1 MAQGT
6 ESQQELVVRLVGTT
20 ILTLLVPYAT
30 MSVIALGVAWI
41 PPTWFTPSQFDACSN
56 WTVYVSVAPLIRLQP
71 QNFVLAVPTRA
82 EEDLYERQLIPPLH
96 HLAQTLLSAQE
107 RLFSRVVLAV
117 QIVPNAEVVNKGPPC
132 T

>member
-6 ESQQELVVRLVGTT
+6 ESQQELVVQLVGTT

-30 MSVIALGVAWI
+30 VFVIALGAAWI
-41 PPTWFTPSQFDACSN
+41 PPSWFTPSQFDACSN
-56 WTVYVSVAPLIRLQP
+56 WAMYVSVAPLIRLPP
-71 QNFVLAVPTRA
+71 QNFVLAVPTRV
-82 EEDLYERQLIPPLH
+82 EEDLYEHQLIPPLH

-107 RLFSRVVLAV
+107 QLFSRVVLAV

>member
-6 ESQQELVVRLVGTT
+6 ESQQGLAVQLVGTI
-20 ILTLLVPYAT
+20 ILFLLVPYAT
-30 MSVIALGVAWI
+30 VFIISLEAAWI
-41 PPTWFTPSQFDACSN
+41 PPSLFIPLQFDACWN
-56 WTVYVSVAPLIRLQP
+56 WTMYVSVAPLICLPP
-71 QNFVLAVPTRA
+71 QDFVLAVPTRV

-117 QIVPNAEVVNKGPPC
+117 QIMPNVEVVNKGPPC